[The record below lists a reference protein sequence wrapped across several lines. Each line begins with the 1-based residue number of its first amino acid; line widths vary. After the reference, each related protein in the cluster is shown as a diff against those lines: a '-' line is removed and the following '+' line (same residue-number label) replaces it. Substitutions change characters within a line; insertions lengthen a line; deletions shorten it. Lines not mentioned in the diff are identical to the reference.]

1 MDCNRKIQSQAL
13 VSVVVPT
20 YNRAYCLQRCV
31 NSVLEQ
37 SYPHVEV
44 LLVDDGSQDG
54 TEDLVKSRYGGDD
67 RVRYVFQANRG
78 VAAAR
83 NRGFSLAQG
92 EFVALLDSDDVWKPW
107 KLELQVAVMAHLP
120 EVGMVWTDMEA
131 VDATGTVC
139 DRKYLRTMYDA
150 YRWFP
155 DSASLFSGSCALSS
169 IAQNLSALVGD
180 VWVSFGNIFSPM
192 IMGSLVHT
200 STVLIRKSR
209 LARVGGFQERF
220 RYAGEDY
227 DFHLRTCREGPVAF
241 VDVSS
246 IQYQIGRGDQLTRPR
261 YKAFV
266 AVHSLKTI
274 RPILD
279 EDRSRLLL
287 SQSQVDGILA
297 NSYEWLGE
305 TLLDRGK
312 NHYARRWFHESLRHQ
327 PFRVRTYYLIA
338 LSMFLPSM
346 LQRARQ
352 VVGRLKRVYRS

>member
-139 DRKYLRTMYDA
+139 DRK
-150 YRWFP
+150 
-155 DSASLFSGSCALSS
+155 
-169 IAQNLSALVGD
+169 
-180 VWVSFGNIFSPM
+180 
-192 IMGSLVHT
+192 
-200 STVLIRKSR
+200 
-209 LARVGGFQERF
+209 
-220 RYAGEDY
+220 
-227 DFHLRTCREGPVAF
+227 
-241 VDVSS
+241 
-246 IQYQIGRGDQLTRPR
+246 
-261 YKAFV
+261 
-266 AVHSLKTI
+266 
-274 RPILD
+274 
-279 EDRSRLLL
+279 
-287 SQSQVDGILA
+287 
-297 NSYEWLGE
+297 
-305 TLLDRGK
+305 
-312 NHYARRWFHESLRHQ
+312 
-327 PFRVRTYYLIA
+327 
-338 LSMFLPSM
+338 
-346 LQRARQ
+346 
-352 VVGRLKRVYRS
+352 